1 MPATDEF
8 VAKPFERQG
17 RKLLSIT
24 LAIDL
29 EDDDKDRGRI
39 DGRKI
44 QARENG
50 ESQGSNYAK
59 PRHVLSR

>member
-8 VAKPFERQG
+8 VAKPFEHQG
-17 RKLLSIT
+17 WKLFIT

-59 PRHVLSR
+59 PRHVLLR